1 MNSVIALMQRNM
13 QLIKNR
19 SPEEQKVY
27 NDRYKEVGYFH
38 YQKVLP
44 IQEKRIKRCLTLIKM
59 LILNSE
65 KDGLRDVRPHSC
77 LRPAEK
83 LTFNIV
89 NSFKTGQQYRQRF
102 QIWVYSNATIFEL
115 KKLIAY

>member
-44 IQEKRIKRCLTLIKM
+44 I
-59 LILNSE
+59 
-65 KDGLRDVRPHSC
+65 
-77 LRPAEK
+77 
-83 LTFNIV
+83 
-89 NSFKTGQQYRQRF
+89 
-102 QIWVYSNATIFEL
+102 
-115 KKLIAY
+115 